1 MSTDP
6 TEVTQTQTPAP
17 EAPTQEQPP
26 IEAPVVA
33 ESVPAAQPAEKI
45 AITNDRVPKRRD
57 IVDFVLSEGNHA
69 GEKRPAIILKVWGDK
84 PDSLVNLQV
93 LTDGVNDFITAHP
106 AAAGTWWRTS
116 VERDDSGTGLGTY
129 NFGE

>member
-26 IEAPVVA
+26 VEAPVVA
-33 ESVPAAQPAEKI
+33 EPALVDQPV
-45 AITNDRVPKRRD
+45 AITNARVPKRRD
-57 IVDFVLSEGNHA
+57 IVDFVLPSGHHA
-69 GEKRPAIILKVWGDK
+69 GEKRPAVILKVWGDT
-84 PDSLVNLQV
+84 PDSLVNL
-93 LTDGVNDFITAHP
+93 LIFTDSVNDFITAEP
-106 AAAGTWWRTS
+106 AGSGIWWRTS
-116 VERDDSGTGLGTY
+116 VERDDSGTIPGTY